1 MVRIPENWSDWEI
14 VNEDDPGEGAYSVVY
29 EAARKDD
36 PAVRCAIK
44 VITVPKDR
52 GEMKSL
58 EAEGMD
64 TEMIHSFFAGVV
76 NDYAQEVR
84 MMEKLR
90 GIQNIVSIED
100 YKVIPRE
107 DGIGSQIFIR
117 MEWLKPLDTY
127 LSDKTLSEA
136 EILQIG
142 IDICT
147 ALSFCQG
154 RKIIHRDIKPANI
167 FVNDQIGTHVFYKL
181 GDFGIARSLEGKS
194 LGMSEK
200 GTPNYM
206 APEVA
211 LHLPYDATADIY
223 SLGLTLYW
231 LLNGKRLPFYPQ
243 TQLYPYKAGEEALTK
258 RLMGEELPPPIHAS
272 EAAAR
277 VILKACAFRKEERYA
292 TPSEMRDALMAL
304 KNRDPA
310 DAPPQMPLSGT
321 ENPPEPAPDPKGGNP
336 PEQASVPKEGNPPE
350 PAQKG
355 PKDTAVQKKRPAWW
369 VMLAILLLVSGLL
382 IYVLRPGQT
391 SGPKPDSSPAIASET
406 ASPDPAAPTAEET
419 RKNKAPSVTPATGED
434 GNTSRIDE
442 LMESISQSNLSQ
454 YQSGEGSAQD
464 DAAESGSHE

>member
-1 MVRIPENWSDWEI
+1 MVRIPENWSDWVI

-36 PAVRCAIK
+36 PAIRCAIK
-44 VITVPKDR
+44 VITVPQDR
-52 GEMKSL
+52 SEIKSL
-58 EAEGMD
+58 EAQGMD
-64 TEMIHSFFAGVV
+64 TEMIRAFFDGVV
-76 NDYAQEVR
+76 NDYTQEIR
-84 MMEKLR
+84 TMEKLR

-100 YKVIPRE
+100 YKVVPRE
-107 DGIGSQIFIR
+107 DSIGSQIFIR

-136 EILQIG
+136 EILQVG

-147 ALSFCQG
+147 ALSFCRG

-181 GDFGIARSLEGKS
+181 GDFGIARSLEGMS

-211 LHLPYDATADIY
+211 LHLPYDATVDIY

-272 EAAAR
+272 EHVAK
-277 VILKACAFRKEERYA
+277 VILKACAFRKEDRYA
-292 TPSEMRDALMAL
+292 TPAEMRDALIAV
-304 KNRDPA
+304 KDRE
-310 DAPPQMPLSGT
+310 QT
-321 ENPPEPAPDPKGGNP
+321 ENLPLQASDSEADSPPEPTR
-336 PEQASVPKEGNPPE
+336 ESPKEAKN
-350 PAQKG
+350 QKRF
-355 PKDTAVQKKRPAWW
+355 PTLW
-369 VMLAILLLVSGLL
+369 VMLGILLLVSGIL
-382 IYVLRPGQT
+382 IYALHHGQ
-391 SGPKPDSSPAIASET
+391 PPIPDKNVPTAAISSET
-406 ASPDPAAPTAEET
+406 PVSTGRTSRGAGEQADPSAT
-419 RKNKAPSVTPATGED
+419 PSGSEGSDA
-434 GNTSRIDE
+434 SRIDT
-442 LMESISQSNLSQ
+442 LMDIVNQSSLSQ
-454 YQSGEGSAQD
+454 YHAEEAAAQD
-464 DAAESGSHE
+464 ENTEGESNE